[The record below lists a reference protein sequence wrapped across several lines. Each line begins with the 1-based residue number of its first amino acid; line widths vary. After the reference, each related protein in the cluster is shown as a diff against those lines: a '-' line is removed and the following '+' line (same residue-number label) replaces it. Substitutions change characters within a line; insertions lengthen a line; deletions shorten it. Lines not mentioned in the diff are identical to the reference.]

1 MAGAG
6 VHVADS
12 DRLSV
17 ARAAAAR
24 HPHVALLVS
33 VLVTLATEPAVQAGR
48 DAASNIEYAGAALG
62 LAIRGLVAGAC
73 LFVAWEGQR
82 LLRLRPVLGC
92 GLALGLGW
100 LVLHLLTGV
109 DPDQDLTFYAEDG
122 RSLLD
127 GTYPSSEY
135 PAGAVGLFAAE
146 TWVGG
151 EPPRAVH
158 AVVMLAFHLAAV
170 AAIWSLRTRWSS
182 WLAALV
188 AVWPL
193 NLFHW
198 EFRYDLAPAAFLVV
212 GLALA
217 FRERWSLAGLALG
230 VGTALKWSPA
240 LAFVSLAAWL
250 LVRRRGRETAALVA
264 GFAIAFAALTV
275 PFLLWQPGRVID
287 AYQLQGG
294 RGLTGESLWFLV
306 ALPVGL
312 ATAGANV
319 SDDAGAT
326 DALNVA
332 VTGLQTVLVLA
343 VVVLAA
349 RARERSSAV
358 GLAALAPAAFLLT
371 NRVFS
376 SQFLVLLIAVWAFSA
391 ALVVASSREQLL
403 VGALACAATLA
414 NALVHP
420 YTLPWGWELASASL
434 FALALGLTAWLVTRA
449 VHPAVGA
456 RAP

>member
-1 MAGAG
+1 LASAR
-6 VHVADS
+6 VH
-12 DRLSV
+12 
-17 ARAAAAR
+17 AAR

-33 VLVTLATEPAVQAGR
+33 ILVTLATEPAVQAGR
-48 DAASNIEYAGAALG
+48 DAASTIEYAGAALG
-62 LAIRGLVAGAC
+62 LAFRGLVAGTC
-73 LFVAWEGQR
+73 LLAAWEGQR

-100 LVLHLLTGV
+100 LALHLVTGI

-135 PAGAVGLFAAE
+135 PTGAVGLFAVE
-146 TWVGG
+146 TWIGG

-158 AVVMLAFHLAAV
+158 AVLMLAFHLATV

-198 EFRYDLAPAAFLVV
+198 EFRYDLAPTAFLVV

-217 FRERWSLAGLALG
+217 FHERWSFAGAALG
-230 VGTALKWSPA
+230 IGTALKWSPA
-240 LAFVSLAAWL
+240 FAFASLVAWL
-250 LVRRRGRETAALVA
+250 LVRRCGREAAAHVA
-264 GFAIAFAALTV
+264 GFVAAFALLMV

-287 AYQLQGG
+287 AYRLQGG
-294 RGLTGESLWFLV
+294 RGLTGESLWFIFASPL
-306 ALPVGL
+306 GL
-312 ATAGANV
+312 ATVGANV
-319 SDDAGAT
+319 SDDARAA

-332 VTGLQTVLVLA
+332 VTGLQAVLVIT
-343 VVVLAA
+343 VMVLAA
-349 RARERSSAV
+349 RASERWGAV

-376 SQFLVLLIAVWAFSA
+376 SQFLILLIAVWAFSA

-403 VGALACAATLA
+403 VGAVACAATLA

-420 YTLPWGWELASASL
+420 YTLPWGWELPSASL
-434 FALALGLTAWLVTRA
+434 FVLALGLTAWLVARA
-449 VHPAVGA
+449 VRPAVGA
-456 RAP
+456 RRPP